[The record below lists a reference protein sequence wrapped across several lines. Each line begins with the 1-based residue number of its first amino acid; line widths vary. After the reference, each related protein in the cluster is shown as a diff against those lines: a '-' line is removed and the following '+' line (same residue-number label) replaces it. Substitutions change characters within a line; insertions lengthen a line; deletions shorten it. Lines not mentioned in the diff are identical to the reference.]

1 MGRKSTRLDHEKMG
15 KVGEKTLLTKVNIPR
30 PITLGGEV
38 LEMTDIY
45 ALEEAGLLWIC
56 PVAYVVIQQPSGMKK
71 GLIASKSRFSKKQL
85 TIPRV
90 ELVAPQIVVNFRRW
104 YSKSLPN
111 YSIREV
117 YGWSYNTVVLQWLQG
132 YGSCK

>member
-1 MGRKSTRLDHEKMG
+1 MGE
-15 KVGEKTLLTKVNIPR
+15 VGEKTLLTKVSIPG

-56 PVAYVVIQQPSGMKK
+56 AVAYVVIQQSSGMKQ
-71 GLIASKSRFSKKQL
+71 GLSASKSRFSKKQL

-90 ELVAPQIVVNFRRW
+90 ELVAPQILVNFRRW

-117 YGWSYNTVVLQWLQG
+117 YGWSYNTVVSQWLQG
-132 YGSCK
+132 YGSYK